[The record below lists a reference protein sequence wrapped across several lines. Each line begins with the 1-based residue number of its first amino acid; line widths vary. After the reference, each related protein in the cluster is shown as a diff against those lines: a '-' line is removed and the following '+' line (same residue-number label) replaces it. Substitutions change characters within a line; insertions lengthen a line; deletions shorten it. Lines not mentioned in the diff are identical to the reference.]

1 MRTYSLH
8 TSSCCS
14 LSKMGPI
21 VLLLSFSLLHLVQ
34 SELTPVFVKTGEDL
48 LLNVQTPVTPGDDD
62 QITWKVNDTKV
73 IARFFGFLNQSRIIG
88 SYSGRVTLFE
98 DNFSLLLKSVRKSD
112 SGDYR
117 AHVSGVANKDLAEYK
132 VTVLDPVSP
141 VRLTVNS
148 CSSDSSNLTVTCS
161 TQDSLIRATFTCDNQ
176 TCSEERGDRGE
187 FATPGTSLRV
197 YLENGSVIC
206 NYSNEVSWTEDIKTI
221 EDLCG
226 KDPKYEFSKGS
237 TNIWAIVVSIVAVVV
252 VAAAV
257 VLVIRVLKK
266 RRKGR
271 EYKPDSRAETNE

>member
-141 VRLTVNS
+141 VSLTVN

-161 TQDSLIRATFTCDNQ
+161 IQDSLIRATFTCDNQ

-197 YLENGSVIC
+197 YLGNGSVIC
-206 NYSNEVSWTEDIKTI
+206 NHSNEVSWEKDIKKI
-221 EDLCG
+221 EDFCERG
-226 KDPKYEFSKGS
+226 GESKPSTGS
-237 TNIWAIVVSIVAVVV
+237 ITIPVIVVTILVVV
-252 VAAAV
+252 LPTGA
-257 VLVIRVLKK
+257 LLCYLKW
-266 RRKGR
+266 RKER
-271 EYKPDSRAETNE
+271 